1 MEFLKRSWAEINL
14 DALEFNIQ
22 NIRRRLD
29 PKTKLLGVVKAD
41 AYGHGAQHVAEEM
54 LKLGAD
60 WLGVS
65 NAYEGIALRKGG
77 ITDVPILNFGITPP
91 ELAGDIAKY
100 HITQTVYSWEYAK
113 ALNAAAAENQVVI
126 DIHVKIDT
134 GMSRIGFDGF
144 DCDFAVSEI
153 EKIEGLKN
161 LNRTGIFTHFA
172 RSDEDTPESSQYTN
186 EQYQRFMNVCDELS
200 KRGLE
205 LGIRHCCNSG
215 AVLNHPEMQLD
226 MVRPGIIMYGMH
238 PDATTKGKLEL
249 KPAMSLKSTV
259 SMVKEIPAGR
269 KVSYGGTYETT
280 APTRIA
286 TIPVGYADGYSRLLS
301 NKSRVIINGC
311 YAPVIGRVCMDQMM
325 VDVTAVPNVVRGS
338 EVVLAGKSGELEVT
352 LDELGGIMG
361 TVNYEICCIVSKRM
375 PRVYLKNG
383 KTIDIIDH
391 IL

>member
-77 ITDVPILNFGITPP
+77 IADVPILNFGITPP

-100 HITQTVYSWEYAK
+100 KITQTVYSSEYAR
-113 ALNAAAAENQVVI
+113 ALNDAAAENQVVI

-134 GMSRIGFDGF
+134 GMARIGFDGF

-153 EKIEGLKN
+153 EKLEGFKN

-172 RSDEDTPESSQYTN
+172 RSDEDTAESAEYTN
-186 EQYQRFMNVCDELS
+186 EQYSRFIKVCDELS

-249 KPAMSLKSTV
+249 KPAMTLKSTV

-280 APTRIA
+280 APTRVA

-325 VDVTAVPNVVRGS
+325 VDVTAVPDVVRGS

-383 KTIDIIDH
+383 KTIDIINH